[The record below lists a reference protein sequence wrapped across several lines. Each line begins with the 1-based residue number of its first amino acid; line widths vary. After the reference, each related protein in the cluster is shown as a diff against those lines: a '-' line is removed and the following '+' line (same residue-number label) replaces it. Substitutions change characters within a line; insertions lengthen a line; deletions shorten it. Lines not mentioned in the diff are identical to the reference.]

1 MHLTRRYRTS
11 SLILSSTPNR
21 TLRLL
26 CCCALLAAFRHILV
40 ELTEPLASR
49 PLRRRDPNVLPLLP
63 RVEPTIQGVARKLE
77 LVVHQLLQYFFTPPS
92 RSTCPVWVVF
102 SVAYLTVAL
111 CSLAA
116 HSFPL
121 VEILDWLERSLPADI
136 RQVALAPGKIARI
149 LRGLRAL
156 YLPATRHIPT
166 TDTLQNHGHYGEYH
180 ALCAAAR
187 IDLRVFLMPRKQ
199 GWRDPDS
206 NRRHHD
212 SQSC

>member
-1 MHLTRRYRTS
+1 MHLTRSYRTS

-40 ELTEPLASR
+40 ELTDPLASR

-77 LVVHQLLQYFFTPPS
+77 LVVHQLLQCFFDAPS

-116 HSFPL
+116 HTFPL
-121 VEILDWLERSLPADI
+121 VEILDWRERSLPAAI
-136 RQVALAPGKIARI
+136 RQVTLAPGRSLEFFAAVERYIFQP
-149 LRGLRAL
+149 RGTFQQPTPCRTTAIMMNTTL
-156 YLPATRHIPT
+156 YAPQR
-166 TDTLQNHGHYGEYH
+166 E
-180 ALCAAAR
+180 
-187 IDLRVFLMPRKQ
+187 
-199 GWRDPDS
+199 
-206 NRRHHD
+206 
-212 SQSC
+212 

>member
-77 LVVHQLLQYFFTPPS
+77 LVVHQLLQCFFDAPS

-116 HSFPL
+116 HTFPL
-121 VEILDWLERSLPADI
+121 VEILDWRERSQPISDKWLSHQGRSLEFFAAVERYIFQPRGTFQQPTPCRTTAI
-136 RQVALAPGKIARI
+136 MVNTTLYAPQR
-149 LRGLRAL
+149 
-156 YLPATRHIPT
+156 
-166 TDTLQNHGHYGEYH
+166 E
-180 ALCAAAR
+180 
-187 IDLRVFLMPRKQ
+187 
-199 GWRDPDS
+199 
-206 NRRHHD
+206 
-212 SQSC
+212 

>member
-11 SLILSSTPNR
+11 SLVLSSTPNR

-77 LVVHQLLQYFFTPPS
+77 LVVHQLLQCFFDPPS

-102 SVAYLTVAL
+102 SVPYLTVAL

-121 VEILDWLERSLPADI
+121 VEILDWLERSLPANI

-149 LRGLRAL
+149 LRGVEL
-156 YLPATRHIPT
+156 YIFQPRGTFQQPT
-166 TDTLQNHGHYGEYH
+166 PCRTTAIMVNTMLYAPQRE
-180 ALCAAAR
+180 
-187 IDLRVFLMPRKQ
+187 
-199 GWRDPDS
+199 
-206 NRRHHD
+206 
-212 SQSC
+212 

>member
-77 LVVHQLLQYFFTPPS
+77 LVVHQLLQYFFDPPS

-102 SVAYLTVAL
+102 SVADLAVTL

-149 LRGLRAL
+149 LRGR
-156 YLPATRHIPT
+156 
-166 TDTLQNHGHYGEYH
+166 
-180 ALCAAAR
+180 
-187 IDLRVFLMPRKQ
+187 
-199 GWRDPDS
+199 
-206 NRRHHD
+206 
-212 SQSC
+212 